1 MTSFGI
7 RILSTICDEPEVAL
21 AAFSGSITDA
31 VMHPRAI
38 KKLVPYL
45 IKALVAGYLL
55 ARFVSPA
62 ISERFKLTE
71 KEALAISFI
80 CGYAGVRIL
89 TTGEK
94 FVEKKIES
102 HFEKVTLQNI
112 QRISTDSSKAS
123 SNSST
128 GASGTG

>member
-1 MTSFGI
+1 MTSFGT
-7 RILSTICDEPEVAL
+7 RILSVVCNDPEIAL
-21 AAFSGSITDA
+21 AAFSGSVTDA
-31 VMHPRAI
+31 IMHPRAI

-55 ARFVSPA
+55 AKFVSPA
-62 ISERFKLTE
+62 VAERFKLTE
-71 KEALAISFI
+71 KEALAVSFI

-102 HFEKVTLQNI
+102 HFEKVNLENI
-112 QRISTDSSKAS
+112 LRISTDSSKDMPD
-123 SNSST
+123 SST
-128 GASGTG
+128 GVS

>member
-1 MTSFGI
+1 MTSFGT
-7 RILSTICDEPEVAL
+7 RILSVVCNDPEIAL
-21 AAFSGSITDA
+21 AAFSGSVTDA
-31 VMHPRAI
+31 IMHPHGI

-55 ARFVSPA
+55 AKFVSPA
-62 ISERFKLTE
+62 IAERFKLTE
-71 KEALAISFI
+71 KEALAVSFI

-102 HFEKVTLQNI
+102 HFEKVTLENI
-112 QRISTDSSKAS
+112 QRISTDSSKDS
-123 SNSST
+123 SDSST
-128 GASGTG
+128 GVS

>member
-1 MTSFGI
+1 MTSFGT
-7 RILSTICDEPEVAL
+7 RILSVVCNDPEVAL
-21 AAFSGSITDA
+21 AAFSGSVTDA
-31 VMHPRAI
+31 IMHPRSI

-45 IKALVAGYLL
+45 VKALVAGYLL
-55 ARFVSPA
+55 AKFVSPA

-94 FVEKKIES
+94 LIEKKIES
-102 HFEKVTLQNI
+102 HFEKVTLKNI
-112 QRISTDSSKAS
+112 QRISTDSSKAPS
-123 SNSST
+123 DSST
-128 GASGTG
+128 GVS